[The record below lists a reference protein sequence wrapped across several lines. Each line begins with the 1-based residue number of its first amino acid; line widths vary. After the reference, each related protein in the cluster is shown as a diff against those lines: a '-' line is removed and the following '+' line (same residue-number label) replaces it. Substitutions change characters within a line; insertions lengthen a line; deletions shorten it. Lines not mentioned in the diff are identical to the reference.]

1 MNERDLQAVAWD
13 VDGTL
18 IDSEP
23 LHHEAL
29 IAISARYGVDLT
41 NEPEERF
48 RGVHMS
54 DVWRALSEEYPQDLT
69 LEAWNDQITDY
80 YVQKA
85 DDLRPIPGAVETV
98 RRLADM
104 GVPQVCVSN
113 SSRRI
118 IDSNIR
124 SLGIQNC
131 LAGSVSLSDVTR
143 GKPNPEPYVRGVGLL
158 GLPANSVLAIEDS
171 ATGALSARRARLAV
185 GFYNPR
191 PGSIRAF
198 DYVDYEIIDLSAI
211 PDMPFFAE
219 RSRAR

>member
-1 MNERDLQAVAWD
+1 MNERDLKAVAWD

-41 NEPEERF
+41 KEPEERF

-69 LEAWNDQITDY
+69 MEAWNDQIIDF
-80 YVQKA
+80 YVWKA

-98 RRLADM
+98 RRLAEM

-113 SSRRI
+113 SSRRV

-124 SLGIQNC
+124 SLGIENC
-131 LAGSVSLSDVTR
+131 FVGSVSLSDVTR
-143 GKPNPEPYVRGVGLL
+143 GKPNPEPYLRGVDLL
-158 GLPANSVLAIEDS
+158 GLPANCVLAIEDS

-185 GFYNPR
+185 GFYNPSPKSVR
-191 PGSIRAF
+191 VF
-198 DYVDYEIIDLSAI
+198 DYVDYEIPDLSAI
-211 PDMPFFAE
+211 PDMPFFAQ
-219 RSRAR
+219 R